1 VTTRYLY
8 GTDELD
14 IELSI
19 WAGAQL
25 TVLSLLWASIGLHPA
40 GWLAGAVYAAVA
52 GGTLTFALHR
62 SWTGSLG
69 PANRVTLARAMLIGG
84 VTALAADSFT
94 NHPPVVVLVVLAA
107 VALVLDAVDGLVARR
122 TGTATALGA
131 RFDMELDAFLI
142 LVLSIVVS
150 MSLGAWVLAIGAMR
164 YTFVAAGRLLPW
176 LRSALPVSF
185 ARKTVAAVQG
195 VVLVVAA
202 AGVLPG
208 PVTAALVAVALALL
222 VWSFGRD
229 VGWLWR
235 TRSRGSRGS
244 GSRRSPL
251 PTSRTVR

>member
-25 TVLSLLWASIGLHPA
+25 TVLSLLWVSIGLHPV
-40 GWLAGAVYAAVA
+40 GWLAGTAYAAVA
-52 GGTLTFALHR
+52 GGTLTFALRR

-84 VTALAADSFT
+84 VTALVADSFT
-94 NHPPVVVLVVLAA
+94 NHPPIVVLVVLAS
-107 VALVLDAVDGLVARR
+107 VALALDAVDGLVARR
-122 TGTATALGA
+122 TGTTTPLGA
-131 RFDMELDAFLI
+131 RFDMEVDAFLI
-142 LVLSIVVS
+142 LVLSIFVS

-164 YTFVAAGRLLPW
+164 YAFVAVGRLLPW
-176 LRSALPVSF
+176 LRSPLPVNF

-195 VVLVVAA
+195 IVLVVAG
-202 AGVLPG
+202 AGVLSK
-208 PVTAALVAVALALL
+208 PVTAVLVAVALALL

-229 VGWLWR
+229 VVWLWR
-235 TRSRGSRGS
+235 TRSR
-244 GSRRSPL
+244 RSQ
-251 PTSRTVR
+251 TVG